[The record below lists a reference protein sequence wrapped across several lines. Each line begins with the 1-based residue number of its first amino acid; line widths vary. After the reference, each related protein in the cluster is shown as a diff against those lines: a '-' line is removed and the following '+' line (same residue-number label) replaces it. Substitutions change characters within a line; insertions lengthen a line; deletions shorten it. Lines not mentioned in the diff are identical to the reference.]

1 MTIHLLNGPN
11 LNLLGKRR
19 PEVYG
24 HRSFDDFFKELK
36 ATVETEKV
44 ELQYFQSN
52 SEGALID
59 ELHRIGF
66 AADGILL
73 NAGAYTHSSIAL
85 ADAIEAIES
94 PVLEIHIS
102 NIYARDAFRRHSYL
116 SPQCIGTVTG
126 LGLEGYRLGIQ
137 YFLGRKV

>member
-1 MTIHLLNGPN
+1 MNLHLLNGPN

-24 HRSFDDFFKELK
+24 HRSFDDFLEELK
-36 ATVETEKV
+36 GDFETGHIK
-44 ELQYFQSN
+44 LHYFQSN

-66 AADGILL
+66 SADGILL
-73 NAGAYTHSSIAL
+73 NAGAYTHSSIAI

-102 NIYARDAFRRHSYL
+102 NIHARESFRQHSYL
-116 SPQCIGTVTG
+116 TRNCIGIVAG
-126 LGLEGYRLGIQ
+126 LGLEGYRLGIEF
-137 YFLGRKV
+137 FLNKKV